1 VEIDMSVKKILLS
14 TFLIPTVISCS
25 EMTENTFSLN
35 CPGTETIDSSIFG
48 KSSKNKNKILHFKN
62 KLLENYDCNT
72 WNNEKIVCVF
82 RNNGEGISN
91 IKNDT
96 TIEIDRISGNI
107 SIDST
112 GSIHDEKKELIS
124 STRTMFQGKCEKL
137 VGQKF

>member
-1 VEIDMSVKKILLS
+1 MKKILL
-14 TFLIPTVISCS
+14 TTLLIPTVISCS

-35 CPGTETIDSSIFG
+35 CVGTETIDSLIFG
-48 KSSKNKNKILHFKN
+48 KSSENKNKTLHFKN
-62 KLLENYDCNT
+62 KLLENYDCHT
-72 WNNEKIVCVF
+72 WVNEKIVCVL

-112 GSIHDEKKELIS
+112 GSIHNEKKELIS
-124 STRTMFQGKCEKL
+124 STRTIYQGKCEKL
-137 VGQKF
+137 ISQKF